1 MYEVIPDEPHSPHPL
16 MIPCH
21 DSPPP
26 LNEVYAPLRDCMIC
40 GGELHAPLRVHIMS
54 TPLNDGSLAW
64 SVWVS
69 PLPPFES
76 MSYLRPRTVVPLHDL
91 CWWAPCPLW
100 VHVISTPLNGGSLA
114 WSVWVRTINLSH
126 NQGISHTT
134 LQFHNCCA
142 ALYPW
147 FQIIIKQGGTL
158 PNILSKMNFT

>member
-1 MYEVIPDEPHSPHPL
+1 MNPTPPTPSWFHV
-16 MIPCH
+16 MIP
-21 DSPPP
+21 PPP

-76 MSYLRPRTVVPLHDL
+76 MSYLRPWTVVPLHDL
-91 CWWAPCPLW
+91 CWWALCPLW

-114 WSVWVRTINLSH
+114 WSVLVSSMSPLSPCH
-126 NQGISHTT
+126 IY
-134 LQFHNCCA
+134 A
-142 ALYPW
+142 PERW
-147 FQIIIKQGGTL
+147 L
-158 PNILSKMNFT
+158 PCMICLGENYKFIT